1 MICVRNDPERL
12 EEMLLRSS
20 EADVL
25 EGWLR
30 GWCNTAQ
37 VHGADE
43 LWLVFSP
50 DNDKAEDV
58 RPSGNHFAGAVCWST
73 WNPPL
78 GSRASDAVAPA
89 RTTCGRRCYIFLVAA
104 PRDPPTSVLVT
115 CSIASKPVATTPTKA
130 LFDNPPCRRETDPS
144 IEPRDFHLS
153 TAVSPYE
160 SRVETEPSTLL
171 TLRPDAAAA
180 MGVTNWVTERQM
192 EVDESQNQRD
202 KRVEDL
208 WRQLDHQGTGHLD
221 FKGLQKGLKKI
232 DHPMKNADDMLRRIM
247 TVVDTNDDGVIQYEE
262 FRYFVEQTES
272 QLMLLFQSIDK
283 DHDGRLDKTELQ
295 EAFRRAGLVVP
306 MRKLSSFFG
315 DIDMNNDGYI
325 SFEEWRDF
333 LLFMPT
339 QNGHAPLKAVL
350 DFYSSIVTLT
360 AEGDSM
366 VSEETLEGLGTTGF
380 LLQTL
385 FGSIL
390 RIASPS
396 DREPGTTTESFT
408 AANTV
413 DEDGR
418 PVVMVVP
425 SQEGAASPIST
436 TAAQLPTLSKSQQN
450 QQTSPDSLTFATDSA
465 QQTSSSSKTTTAT
478 SATVTTATTQAV
490 VPITPPGFS
499 GTSANM
505 NNMNMEAAV
514 LQACIEAGNE
524 KRTGILRRLPGVGTS
539 QANQVTDSS
548 SEQGS
553 SSDATVAPKTK
564 RLTDF
569 APDPGY
575 FVAGAVAGGL
585 SRTATAPLDRLKV
598 YLLVNTRASTDTAA
612 SALKQGRLL
621 VALNNAMRPFS
632 DAVKDLWKAG
642 GMRSLFA
649 GNGLNVIKIMPE
661 SAIKFGSYEA
671 AKRTLSK
678 FEGYDDPRQIS
689 STSKFVAGGVA
700 GMVAQF
706 CVYPLDTLKFRLQ
719 TSTVQGGL
727 SGNALVI
734 DTAKKMWQ
742 AGGMRIAYRG
752 VTMGLI
758 GMFPYSAIDMGT
770 FEFLKSSYKRY
781 MAKYKGIHEEDAK
794 PGNIMTGL
802 IGATSGAFG
811 ASVVYPLNVLRTRL
825 QTQGT
830 VMHPATYTGIVDV
843 ARQTL
848 KNEGVR
854 GMYKGLTPNMLKVAP
869 ALSIT
874 WVVYE
879 NSKRVMGLE

>member
-1 MICVRNDPERL
+1 
-12 EEMLLRSS
+12 
-20 EADVL
+20 
-25 EGWLR
+25 
-30 GWCNTAQ
+30 
-37 VHGADE
+37 
-43 LWLVFSP
+43 
-50 DNDKAEDV
+50 
-58 RPSGNHFAGAVCWST
+58 
-73 WNPPL
+73 
-78 GSRASDAVAPA
+78 
-89 RTTCGRRCYIFLVAA
+89 
-104 PRDPPTSVLVT
+104 
-115 CSIASKPVATTPTKA
+115 
-130 LFDNPPCRRETDPS
+130 
-144 IEPRDFHLS
+144 
-153 TAVSPYE
+153 
-160 SRVETEPSTLL
+160 
-171 TLRPDAAAA
+171 

-208 WRQLDHQGTGHLD
+208 WRQLDPQGTGHLD

-247 TVVDTNDDGVIQYEE
+247 TVVDTNDDGVIQYEGKLRIGGIPDWKLKLLAGFPCLGLDMITRTAADHDLSPE
-262 FRYFVEQTES
+262 FRYFVEQTER

-339 QNGHAPLKAVL
+339 HNGHAPLKAVL

-396 DREPGTTTESFT
+396 DREPGTTSESFASATT
-408 AANTV
+408 A

-425 SQEGAASPIST
+425 SQEGAASPVPT
-436 TAAQLPTLSKSQQN
+436 TAAQLPSLSKPQQN
-450 QQTSPDSLTFATDSA
+450 QQTSPDSLTSATDSA
-465 QQTSSSSKTTTAT
+465 QQQTSKTTTSSSGTA
-478 SATVTTATTQAV
+478 TTAITTQAV
-490 VPITPPGFS
+490 VPISPPGFS

-598 YLLVNTRASTDTAA
+598 YLLVNTRASTETAA
-612 SALKQGRLL
+612 SALKQGRPL
-621 VALNNAMRPFS
+621 VALNNAVRPFS

-678 FEGYDDPRQIS
+678 FEGHNDPRQIS

-752 VTMGLI
+752 VTMGLM

-843 ARQTL
+843 ARQTF

-854 GMYKGLTPNMLKVAP
+854 GMYKGLTPNLLKVAP

-879 NSKRVMGLE
+879 NSKRILGLE

>member
-1 MICVRNDPERL
+1 
-12 EEMLLRSS
+12 
-20 EADVL
+20 
-25 EGWLR
+25 
-30 GWCNTAQ
+30 
-37 VHGADE
+37 
-43 LWLVFSP
+43 
-50 DNDKAEDV
+50 
-58 RPSGNHFAGAVCWST
+58 
-73 WNPPL
+73 
-78 GSRASDAVAPA
+78 
-89 RTTCGRRCYIFLVAA
+89 
-104 PRDPPTSVLVT
+104 
-115 CSIASKPVATTPTKA
+115 
-130 LFDNPPCRRETDPS
+130 
-144 IEPRDFHLS
+144 
-153 TAVSPYE
+153 
-160 SRVETEPSTLL
+160 
-171 TLRPDAAAA
+171 
-180 MGVTNWVTERQM
+180 
-192 EVDESQNQRD
+192 
-202 KRVEDL
+202 
-208 WRQLDHQGTGHLD
+208 
-221 FKGLQKGLKKI
+221 
-232 DHPMKNADDMLRRIM
+232 
-247 TVVDTNDDGVIQYEE
+247 
-262 FRYFVEQTES
+262 
-272 QLMLLFQSIDK
+272 
-283 DHDGRLDKTELQ
+283 
-295 EAFRRAGLVVP
+295 
-306 MRKLSSFFG
+306 
-315 DIDMNNDGYI
+315 
-325 SFEEWRDF
+325 
-333 LLFMPT
+333 MPT
-339 QNGHAPLKAVL
+339 HNGHAPLKAVL

-396 DREPGTTTESFT
+396 DREPGTTSESFASATT
-408 AANTV
+408 A

-425 SQEGAASPIST
+425 SQEGAASPVPT
-436 TAAQLPTLSKSQQN
+436 TAAQLPSLSKPQQN
-450 QQTSPDSLTFATDSA
+450 QQTSPDSLTSATDSA
-465 QQTSSSSKTTTAT
+465 QQQTSKTTTSSSGTA
-478 SATVTTATTQAV
+478 TTAITTQAV
-490 VPITPPGFS
+490 VPISPPGFS

-598 YLLVNTRASTDTAA
+598 YLLVNTRASTETAA
-612 SALKQGRLL
+612 SALKQGRPL
-621 VALNNAMRPFS
+621 VALNNAVRPFS

-678 FEGYDDPRQIS
+678 FEGHNDPRQIS

-752 VTMGLI
+752 VTMGLM

-843 ARQTL
+843 ARQTF

-854 GMYKGLTPNMLKVAP
+854 GMYKGLTPNLLKVAP

-879 NSKRVMGLE
+879 NSKRILGLE

>member
-1 MICVRNDPERL
+1 
-12 EEMLLRSS
+12 
-20 EADVL
+20 
-25 EGWLR
+25 
-30 GWCNTAQ
+30 
-37 VHGADE
+37 
-43 LWLVFSP
+43 
-50 DNDKAEDV
+50 
-58 RPSGNHFAGAVCWST
+58 
-73 WNPPL
+73 
-78 GSRASDAVAPA
+78 
-89 RTTCGRRCYIFLVAA
+89 
-104 PRDPPTSVLVT
+104 
-115 CSIASKPVATTPTKA
+115 
-130 LFDNPPCRRETDPS
+130 
-144 IEPRDFHLS
+144 
-153 TAVSPYE
+153 
-160 SRVETEPSTLL
+160 
-171 TLRPDAAAA
+171 
-180 MGVTNWVTERQM
+180 MGVTDWVAERQM
-192 EVDESQNQRD
+192 EVEESQNQRD

-208 WRQLDHQGTGHLD
+208 WRQLDPNGSGHLD

-232 DHPMKNADDMLRRIM
+232 DHPMKNADDMLRKIM
-247 TVVDTNDDGVIQYEE
+247 TVVDTNDDGKIQYEE
-262 FRYFVEQTES
+262 FRYFVEQTEK
-272 QLMLLFQSIDK
+272 QLMILFQSIDK
-283 DHDGRLDKTELQ
+283 DNDGRLDKTELQ

-306 MRKLSSFFG
+306 MRKLGSFFG

-339 QNGHAPLKAVL
+339 HNGHAPLKAVL
-350 DFYSSIVTLT
+350 EYYSSIVTLS

-366 VSEETLEGLGTTGF
+366 VSEETLESSGTTGF

-396 DREPGTTTESFT
+396 DREPGAT
-408 AANTV
+408 
-413 DEDGR
+413 DEPLTDNDGR
-418 PVVMVVP
+418 PMGVVVP
-425 SQEGAASPIST
+425 SQEGAASP
-436 TAAQLPTLSKSQQN
+436 LPTSSTQQQRQLRHNSHDNGSFTSSTDSSSASQQ
-450 QQTSPDSLTFATDSA
+450 QIPS
-465 QQTSSSSKTTTAT
+465 
-478 SATVTTATTQAV
+478 TQ
-490 VPITPPGFS
+490 PIVLPISPPGYS

-514 LQACIEAGNE
+514 LQACIEAADE
-524 KRTGILRRLPGVGTS
+524 KRAGILRRLPGVGTS
-539 QANQVTDSS
+539 QANQVTGDS
-548 SEQGS
+548 SEQGSSS

-564 RLTDF
+564 TLTDL

-575 FVAGAVAGGL
+575 FIAGAVAGGL

-598 YLLVNTRASTDTAA
+598 YLLVNTRASTETAA
-612 SALKQGRLL
+612 TALKQGRPLL
-621 VALNNAMRPFS
+621 ALRNAVKPFS

-678 FEGYDDPRQIS
+678 LEGHNDPTNINS
-689 STSKFVAGGVA
+689 YSKFVAGGVA

-727 SGNALVI
+727 SGNALVL

-742 AGGMRIAYRG
+742 GGGVRIAYRG
-752 VTMGLI
+752 VTMGLL

-770 FEFLKSSYKRY
+770 FEFLKTSYKRY
-781 MAKYKGIHEEDAK
+781 MSKYRGIHEEDAK
-794 PGNIMTGL
+794 PGNIMTGI

-843 ARQTL
+843 AQQTL
-848 KNEGVR
+848 KNEGMR
-854 GMYKGLTPNMLKVAP
+854 GMYKGLTPNLLKVAP

-879 NSKRVMGLE
+879 NSKRLLGLE

>member
-1 MICVRNDPERL
+1 
-12 EEMLLRSS
+12 
-20 EADVL
+20 
-25 EGWLR
+25 
-30 GWCNTAQ
+30 
-37 VHGADE
+37 
-43 LWLVFSP
+43 
-50 DNDKAEDV
+50 
-58 RPSGNHFAGAVCWST
+58 
-73 WNPPL
+73 
-78 GSRASDAVAPA
+78 
-89 RTTCGRRCYIFLVAA
+89 
-104 PRDPPTSVLVT
+104 
-115 CSIASKPVATTPTKA
+115 
-130 LFDNPPCRRETDPS
+130 
-144 IEPRDFHLS
+144 
-153 TAVSPYE
+153 
-160 SRVETEPSTLL
+160 
-171 TLRPDAAAA
+171 

-208 WRQLDHQGTGHLD
+208 WRQLDPQGTGHLD

-262 FRYFVEQTES
+262 FRYFVEQTER

-339 QNGHAPLKAVL
+339 HNGHAPLKAVL

-396 DREPGTTTESFT
+396 DREPGTITESFAS
-408 AANTV
+408 AATT

-418 PVVMVVP
+418 PVVMVAP
-425 SQEGAASPIST
+425 SQEGAASPVPT
-436 TAAQLPTLSKSQQN
+436 TAAQLSTLSKPQQN
-450 QQTSPDSLTFATDSA
+450 QQTSPDSLTSATDSA
-465 QQTSSSSKTTTAT
+465 QQQPSLTSKAT
-478 SATVTTATTQAV
+478 SATSSSRTTTTTQAV
-490 VPITPPGFS
+490 APISPPGFS

-598 YLLVNTRASTDTAA
+598 YLLVNTRASTETAA
-612 SALKQGRLL
+612 SALKQGRPLA
-621 VALNNAMRPFS
+621 ALNNAVRPFS

-678 FEGYDDPRQIS
+678 FEGHNDPRQIS

-752 VTMGLI
+752 VTMGLM

-843 ARQTL
+843 ARQTF

-854 GMYKGLTPNMLKVAP
+854 GMYKGLTPNLLKVAP

-879 NSKRVMGLE
+879 NSKRILGLE

>member
-1 MICVRNDPERL
+1 
-12 EEMLLRSS
+12 
-20 EADVL
+20 
-25 EGWLR
+25 
-30 GWCNTAQ
+30 
-37 VHGADE
+37 
-43 LWLVFSP
+43 
-50 DNDKAEDV
+50 
-58 RPSGNHFAGAVCWST
+58 
-73 WNPPL
+73 
-78 GSRASDAVAPA
+78 
-89 RTTCGRRCYIFLVAA
+89 
-104 PRDPPTSVLVT
+104 
-115 CSIASKPVATTPTKA
+115 
-130 LFDNPPCRRETDPS
+130 
-144 IEPRDFHLS
+144 
-153 TAVSPYE
+153 
-160 SRVETEPSTLL
+160 
-171 TLRPDAAAA
+171 
-180 MGVTNWVTERQM
+180 
-192 EVDESQNQRD
+192 
-202 KRVEDL
+202 
-208 WRQLDHQGTGHLD
+208 
-221 FKGLQKGLKKI
+221 
-232 DHPMKNADDMLRRIM
+232 
-247 TVVDTNDDGVIQYEE
+247 
-262 FRYFVEQTES
+262 
-272 QLMLLFQSIDK
+272 
-283 DHDGRLDKTELQ
+283 
-295 EAFRRAGLVVP
+295 
-306 MRKLSSFFG
+306 
-315 DIDMNNDGYI
+315 
-325 SFEEWRDF
+325 
-333 LLFMPT
+333 MPT
-339 QNGHAPLKAVL
+339 HNGHAPLKAVL

-396 DREPGTTTESFT
+396 DREPGTTTESFAT
-408 AANTV
+408 ATTA

-425 SQEGAASPIST
+425 SQEGAASPVPT
-436 TAAQLPTLSKSQQN
+436 TAAQLPTLSKPQQN
-450 QQTSPDSLTFATDSA
+450 QQTSPDSLTSATDSA
-465 QQTSSSSKTTTAT
+465 QQQTSSTSKTTTSSSGTA
-478 SATVTTATTQAV
+478 TTATITQAV
-490 VPITPPGFS
+490 IPISPPGFS

-575 FVAGAVAGGL
+575 FIAGAVAGGL

-598 YLLVNTRASTDTAA
+598 YLLVNTRASTETAA
-612 SALKQGRLL
+612 SALKQGRPLA
-621 VALNNAMRPFS
+621 ALNNAVRPFS

-649 GNGLNVIKIMPE
+649 GAFMLMLILMLIYALMDVSCYWLMVSSVLYSLDWKMIGQFKPSNSLNHVLTVQGNGLNVIKIMPE

-678 FEGYDDPRQIS
+678 FEGHNDPRQIS

-752 VTMGLI
+752 VTMGLM

-843 ARQTL
+843 ARQTF

-854 GMYKGLTPNMLKVAP
+854 GMYKGLTPNLLKVAP

-879 NSKRVMGLE
+879 NSKRILGLE

>member
-1 MICVRNDPERL
+1 
-12 EEMLLRSS
+12 
-20 EADVL
+20 
-25 EGWLR
+25 
-30 GWCNTAQ
+30 
-37 VHGADE
+37 
-43 LWLVFSP
+43 
-50 DNDKAEDV
+50 
-58 RPSGNHFAGAVCWST
+58 
-73 WNPPL
+73 
-78 GSRASDAVAPA
+78 
-89 RTTCGRRCYIFLVAA
+89 
-104 PRDPPTSVLVT
+104 
-115 CSIASKPVATTPTKA
+115 
-130 LFDNPPCRRETDPS
+130 
-144 IEPRDFHLS
+144 
-153 TAVSPYE
+153 
-160 SRVETEPSTLL
+160 
-171 TLRPDAAAA
+171 
-180 MGVTNWVTERQM
+180 MGVTDWVAELEM
-192 EVDESQNQRD
+192 EGIESQNQRD

-208 WRQLDHQGTGHLD
+208 WRQLDAQGTGHLD
-221 FKGLQKGLKKI
+221 FKGLQKGLHRI
-232 DHPMKNADDMLRRIM
+232 DHPMKNAEDMLRRIL
-247 TVVDTNDDGVIQYEE
+247 TVVDTNQDGKIQYEGELHPLLFDFELRLKSYRLGYPVTGVDDNSADNALLAE
-262 FRYFVEQTES
+262 FRTFVEQTEN
-272 QLMLLFQSIDK
+272 QLMILFQSIDK
-283 DHDGRLDKTELQ
+283 DNNGRLDKSEVQ

-306 MRKLSSFFG
+306 MRKISAFFG
-315 DIDMNNDGYI
+315 DIDMNNDGFI

-339 QNGHAPLKAVL
+339 HNGHAPLKAVL

-390 RIASPS
+390 RIASP
-396 DREPGTTTESFT
+396 DRESGPGEAPTSNPE
-408 AANTV
+408 V
-413 DEDGR
+413 DSSNEAFLTG
-418 PVVMVVP
+418 
-425 SQEGAASPIST
+425 T
-436 TAAQLPTLSKSQQN
+436 AQLPTSSKPAY
-450 QQTSPDSLTFATDSA
+450 QTSP
-465 QQTSSSSKTTTAT
+465 SSSTDPTTTQTTAT
-478 SATVTTATTQAV
+478 ASAAASSLRGSVLKATNVTNA
-490 VPITPPGFS
+490 
-499 GTSANM
+499 
-505 NNMNMEAAV
+505 EAAV
-514 LQACIEAGNE
+514 LQAAVMGADD
-524 KRTGILRRLPGVGTS
+524 KRSTPSSATARKLPGVGTP
-539 QANQVTDSS
+539 QAQPVTG

-553 SSDATVAPKTK
+553 SSNAAVERKTK

-598 YLLVNTRASTDTAA
+598 YLLVNTHATTETAA
-612 SALKQGRLL
+612 TALRQGRP
-621 VALNNAMRPFS
+621 VDALRNAVRPFG
-632 DAVKDLWKAG
+632 DAVKDLWRAG

-671 AKRTLSK
+671 AKRTLAKLEGHNDAKQINSYSK
-678 FEGYDDPRQIS
+678 FIS
-689 STSKFVAGGVA
+689 GGVA

-742 AGGMRIAYRG
+742 AGGMRSVYRG
-752 VTMGLI
+752 VTMGLM

-770 FEFLKSSYKRY
+770 FELLKTSYKRY
-781 MAKYKGIHEEDAK
+781 MSKYRGIHEEDVK
-794 PGNIMTGL
+794 PGNVMTGI

-830 VMHPATYTGIVDV
+830 VMHPATYTGIWDV
-843 ARQTL
+843 AQKTL
-848 KNEGVR
+848 KNEGMR
-854 GMYKGLTPNMLKVAP
+854 GMYKGLTPNLLKVAP

-879 NSKRVMGLE
+879 NSKKFMGLE

>member
-1 MICVRNDPERL
+1 
-12 EEMLLRSS
+12 
-20 EADVL
+20 
-25 EGWLR
+25 
-30 GWCNTAQ
+30 
-37 VHGADE
+37 
-43 LWLVFSP
+43 
-50 DNDKAEDV
+50 
-58 RPSGNHFAGAVCWST
+58 
-73 WNPPL
+73 
-78 GSRASDAVAPA
+78 
-89 RTTCGRRCYIFLVAA
+89 
-104 PRDPPTSVLVT
+104 
-115 CSIASKPVATTPTKA
+115 
-130 LFDNPPCRRETDPS
+130 
-144 IEPRDFHLS
+144 
-153 TAVSPYE
+153 
-160 SRVETEPSTLL
+160 
-171 TLRPDAAAA
+171 
-180 MGVTNWVTERQM
+180 MGVTEWVAERRM

-208 WRQLDHQGTGHLD
+208 WRQLDPNGSGHLD

-232 DHPMKNADDMLRRIM
+232 DHPMKNADDMLRKIM
-247 TVVDTNDDGVIQYEE
+247 SVVDTNRDGKIQYEE
-262 FRYFVEQTES
+262 FRYFVEQTET
-272 QLMLLFQSIDK
+272 QLMILFQSIDK
-283 DHDGRLDKTELQ
+283 DNDGRLDKTELQ

-306 MRKLSSFFG
+306 MRKLGAFFG
-315 DIDMNNDGYI
+315 DMDMNNDGYI

-339 QNGHAPLKAVL
+339 PNSHAPLKAVL
-350 DFYSSIVTLT
+350 EYYSSIVTLS

-366 VSEETLEGLGTTGF
+366 VSEETLESSGTTGF

-390 RIASPS
+390 RIASLSS
-396 DREPGTTTESFT
+396 DREPGAT
-408 AANTV
+408 
-413 DEDGR
+413 DEPLTDINGR
-418 PVVMVVP
+418 PVVVAVP
-425 SQEGAASPIST
+425 SQEEAASPLPGL
-436 TAAQLPTLSKSQQN
+436 AQLPASTTQQQRQPRGNSTHNGSFASYTDSPSASQQ
-450 QQTSPDSLTFATDSA
+450 QTPSTRPMV
-465 QQTSSSSKTTTAT
+465 SSIS
-478 SATVTTATTQAV
+478 
-490 VPITPPGFS
+490 PPGYS

-514 LQACIEAGNE
+514 LQACIEAADE
-524 KRTGILRRLPGVGTS
+524 KRAGILPRLPGVGTS
-539 QANQVTDSS
+539 QANRVTGDS
-548 SEQGS
+548 SEQGSSS

-564 RLTDF
+564 RLTDL

-575 FVAGAVAGGL
+575 FIAGAVAGGL

-598 YLLVNTRASTDTAA
+598 YLLVNTRASTETAA
-612 SALKQGRLL
+612 TALKQGRPLL
-621 VALNNAMRPFS
+621 ALRNAVRPFS

-642 GMRSLFA
+642 GIRSLFA

-678 FEGYDDPRQIS
+678 LEGHNDPTNINS
-689 STSKFVAGGVA
+689 YSKFVAGGVA

-727 SGNALVI
+727 SGNALVL

-742 AGGMRIAYRG
+742 AGGVRIAYRG
-752 VTMGLI
+752 VTMGLL

-770 FEFLKSSYKRY
+770 FEFLKTSYKKY
-781 MAKYKGIHEEDAK
+781 MSKYRGIHEEDVK
-794 PGNIMTGL
+794 PGNIMTGI

-843 ARQTL
+843 AQQTL
-848 KNEGVR
+848 KNEGMR
-854 GMYKGLTPNMLKVAP
+854 GMYKGLTPNLLKVAP

-879 NSKRVMGLE
+879 NSKRLLGLE

>member
-1 MICVRNDPERL
+1 
-12 EEMLLRSS
+12 
-20 EADVL
+20 
-25 EGWLR
+25 
-30 GWCNTAQ
+30 
-37 VHGADE
+37 
-43 LWLVFSP
+43 
-50 DNDKAEDV
+50 
-58 RPSGNHFAGAVCWST
+58 
-73 WNPPL
+73 
-78 GSRASDAVAPA
+78 
-89 RTTCGRRCYIFLVAA
+89 
-104 PRDPPTSVLVT
+104 
-115 CSIASKPVATTPTKA
+115 
-130 LFDNPPCRRETDPS
+130 
-144 IEPRDFHLS
+144 
-153 TAVSPYE
+153 
-160 SRVETEPSTLL
+160 
-171 TLRPDAAAA
+171 
-180 MGVTNWVTERQM
+180 MGVTEWVTERQM

-208 WRQLDHQGTGHLD
+208 WRQLDPNGSGHLD
-221 FKGLQKGLKKI
+221 FKGLQKGLKRI
-232 DHPMKNADDMLRRIM
+232 DHPMKNADDMLRKIM
-247 TVVDTNDDGVIQYEE
+247 TVVDTNDDGKIQYEE
-262 FRYFVEQTES
+262 FRYFVEQTER

-283 DHDGRLDKTELQ
+283 DNDGRLDKTELQ

-339 QNGHAPLKAVL
+339 HNGHAPLKAVL
-350 DFYSSIVTLT
+350 DFYSSIVTLS

-396 DREPGTTTESFT
+396 DREPGAT
-408 AANTV
+408 AEPLTDN
-413 DEDGR
+413 DGR
-418 PVVMVVP
+418 PVVVVVP
-425 SQEGAASPIST
+425 SQEGAASPLPGL
-436 TAAQLPTLSKSQQN
+436 AQPPTLSKQQQQQNSPSNSSFASLTNSSPSQQ
-450 QQTSPDSLTFATDSA
+450 QTPS
-465 QQTSSSSKTTTAT
+465 
-478 SATVTTATTQAV
+478 TQPMV
-490 VPITPPGFS
+490 LPISPPGYS

-514 LQACIEAGNE
+514 LQACIEAADE
-524 KRTGILRRLPGVGTS
+524 KRAGILRRLPGVGTS
-539 QANQVTDSS
+539 QANQVTGSS
-548 SEQGS
+548 SEQGSSS

-575 FVAGAVAGGL
+575 FIAGAVAGGL

-598 YLLVNTRASTDTAA
+598 YLLVNTRASTETAA
-612 SALKQGRLL
+612 TALKQGRPLL
-621 VALNNAMRPFS
+621 ALRNAVRPFS

-678 FEGYDDPRQIS
+678 LEGHNDPRQINS
-689 STSKFVAGGVA
+689 YSKFVAGGVA

-727 SGNALVI
+727 SGNALVL

-742 AGGMRIAYRG
+742 AGGVRIAYRG
-752 VTMGLI
+752 VTMGLM

-770 FEFLKSSYKRY
+770 FEFLKTSYKRY
-781 MAKYKGIHEEDAK
+781 MSKHRGIHEEDVK
-794 PGNIMTGL
+794 PGNIMTGI

-843 ARQTL
+843 AQQTL

-854 GMYKGLTPNMLKVAP
+854 GMYKGLTPNLLKVAP

-879 NSKRVMGLE
+879 NSKRLLGLE